1 MPTPIGTVTGRI
13 VAFETRSTSKGGAYV
28 SLTLDQDG
36 VTLWPSAFDGASI
49 DGDAVVLPAVA
60 GGDRRH
66 AKGDVVTLRVRLGAY
81 VNAKGRAYTS
91 YTVLCTVDAA

>member
-1 MPTPIGTVTGRI
+1 MPAPIAVVTGRI

-28 SLTLDQDG
+28 SLSLDQDG
-36 VTLWPSAFDGASI
+36 ATLYASAFDGASI

-66 AKGDVVTLRVRLGAY
+66 AKGDVVTLRVRVGAY
-81 VNAKGRAYTS
+81 ANAKGRS
-91 YTVLCTVDAA
+91 YASFTVLGTVDAA